1 MTAIVQQKYF
11 FIFCDK
17 TPLWRQYISRGERG
31 EFMATNLTHRADR
44 PNLPNGRVDPPGDL
58 DAMSAVEL
66 AEALECALDA
76 MTEED
81 YDEAVIDAYLDALDR
96 KAPMPEIPDTAAAYA
111 GFQQRLRDLQPNGAP
126 LTARA
131 SAKPSGRFRHI
142 LRAGLIA
149 AAAILLMLGGMI
161 TAQAAGID
169 VFGAFARWT
178 ENVFSF
184 GSVRGNGIG
193 DTANEPSQAP
203 IFEQGLEYSSLQEA
217 LDDYGITEITAPT
230 WFPQGY
236 TLNELLVT
244 SFEGIDRFTLSANY
258 KNDERLLSIE
268 IMRYTDEPIQQVEKT
283 DTIVESIEINGITF
297 HFIENTDNYTVAWA
311 TEHYECHIVGAHNMS
326 IDILREMV
334 GSMFD

>member
-1 MTAIVQQKYF
+1 
-11 FIFCDK
+11 
-17 TPLWRQYISRGERG
+17 
-31 EFMATNLTHRADR
+31 MAANLTHRADR
-44 PNLPNGRVDPPGDL
+44 PNLPNGRVESLGDL

-66 AEALECALDA
+66 AEALEYALDT

-96 KAPMPEIPDTAAAYA
+96 KAPMPEIPDAAAAYA
-111 GFQQRLRDLQPNGAP
+111 GFQQKLRDLQPNAAP

-131 SAKPSGRFRHI
+131 SAKPSGRFCHV

-161 TAQAAGID
+161 TAQAAGFD

-178 ENVFSF
+178 KNTFSF
-184 GSVRGNGIG
+184 GLVHTDGADDIADKSSK
-193 DTANEPSQAP
+193 EPIS
-203 IFEQGLEYSSLQEA
+203 EQGLEYTSLQEA
-217 LDDYGITEITAPT
+217 LDDYSITEVTAPA
-230 WFPQGY
+230 WFPEGY
-236 TLNELLVT
+236 TLTELLVANT
-244 SFEGIDRFTLSANY
+244 EGIGRFILHADY
-258 KNDERLLSIE
+258 ENDGCLLGIE
-268 IMRYTDEPIQQVEKT
+268 IMRYSDKPAQQVEKT

-326 IDILREMV
+326 IDVLRKMV

>member
-1 MTAIVQQKYF
+1 
-11 FIFCDK
+11 
-17 TPLWRQYISRGERG
+17 
-31 EFMATNLTHRADR
+31 MATNLTHRADR
-44 PNLPNGRVDPPGDL
+44 PNLPKGCVDPPEDL

-76 MTEED
+76 MTEDD

-96 KAPMPEIPDTAAAYA
+96 KAPMPEIPDTTAAYD
-111 GFQQRLRDLQPNGAP
+111 GFQQKLRDLQPNDAP

-131 SAKPSGRFRHI
+131 SAKPSGRLCHI

-178 ENVFSF
+178 EDLFTF
-184 GSVRGNGIG
+184 GSVHGQGAN
-193 DTANEPSQAP
+193 DTTGKPNRQLVPKQK
-203 IFEQGLEYSSLQEA
+203 QEYTSLQEA
-217 LDDYGITEITAPT
+217 LDDYGITEVTSPT
-230 WFPQGY
+230 WFPEGY
-236 TLNELLVT
+236 TLTELLVANT
-244 SFEGIDRFTLSANY
+244 EGIGRFILHADY
-258 KNDERLLSIE
+258 ENDGCLLGIE
-268 IMRYTDEPIQQVEKT
+268 IMRYSDKPAQQVEKT

-326 IDILREMV
+326 IDVLRKMV